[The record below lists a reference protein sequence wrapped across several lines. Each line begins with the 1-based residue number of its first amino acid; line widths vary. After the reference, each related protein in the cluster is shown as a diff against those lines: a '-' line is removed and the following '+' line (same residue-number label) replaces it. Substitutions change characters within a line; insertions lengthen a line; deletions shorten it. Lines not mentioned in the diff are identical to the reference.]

1 VQVVRNIDR
10 QTVGA
15 APCGAFPPQQLPGE
29 RRGTVRA
36 MAAWASLP
44 GNGGIP
50 ALADLRSRRRIIAAQ
65 EFVLKTDP
73 MPGLSVIVLCGDAL
87 RAVLG
92 SSVIGA
98 TLRDS
103 MPGLAVDSLAQ
114 ACATAMKQGTPVR
127 EDGAFETG
135 AGTEIRY
142 RGIFMPLRSTDRA
155 EPAYLFGAYGSRSFG
170 AAAPAP
176 G

>member
-1 VQVVRNIDR
+1 MQVVRNIDR

-50 ALADLRSRRRIIAAQ
+50 ALAELLGRRMIAAQ

-73 MPGLSVIVLCGDAL
+73 MPGLSVVVLCGDAL

-92 SSVIGA
+92 SSVLGA

-114 ACATAMKQGTPVR
+114 ACAAAMKQGAPVR

-135 AGTEIRY
+135 AGTEVRY

-155 EPAYLFGAYGSRSFG
+155 EPDYLFGAYGSRSFG
-170 AAAPAP
+170 AAARTA